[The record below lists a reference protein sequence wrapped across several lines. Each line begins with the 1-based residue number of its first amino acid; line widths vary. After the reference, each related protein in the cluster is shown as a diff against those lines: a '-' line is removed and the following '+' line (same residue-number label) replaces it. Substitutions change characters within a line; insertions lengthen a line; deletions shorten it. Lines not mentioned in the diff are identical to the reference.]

1 MSDTAAAL
9 NADGTLATDPTFA
22 RLDYALTDRNFSVI
36 GTGFTSGEVG
46 DRVRYD
52 PYGTFQAFPA
62 GDVNRDGAVNSGDTT
77 AIMFASGYQADL
89 DVNMDGA
96 VDSKDSGVVS
106 KLRGRSLGAGEL
118 SDRGNIVGWCGYLY
132 EEATGMWLARHRWQ
146 IPELGRWANRDPIG
160 YAGGG
165 QNLYEY
171 VNGNPVFLQDSM
183 GLSDENPDYDNIAH
197 LRAYEDEETGQRMQA
212 SPCWSSLRGILE
224 DQRDGESM
232 EDCAKRVEGS
242 KANFKRWECQK
253 ELAEDAPGIPWNDLL
268 TDPHVVLGVLG
279 MTPGFGIAADLVD
292 AGLYLSEG
300 KFAEAGWSLVAAV
313 PFVGD
318 AIAAGRL
325 GSRVSKVVKAT
336 GNAVNRAVP
345 PPFVK
350 LTFTAAKA
358 SKTAVRA
365 GAKYAVK
372 AVKKLIPTRILGAFG
387 GVNLMLKYKPGWS
400 ELQRAEAAAK
410 VQALN
415 DATTVVSRVQR
426 QGTSASRMWQRA
438 GGSVPRNYEVDHI
451 VDLQL
456 GGSDTLANMWLLN
469 YSVNRSLGAQI
480 YWQIKDLPIGT
491 RINRVRIRD

>member
-1 MSDTAAAL
+1 MAIARDPLRPNRLGQLVVPRVHRAVHPFRTRVSLSGASGTSTSWSRSCPTPRRSL

-171 VNGNPVFLQDSM
+171 VNGNPVVLQDPS
-183 GLSDENPDYDNIAH
+183 GLIGGFFDMIGEGFQQAKSDIGNLALRYRHRGGSRAADRQSLQH
-197 LRAYEDEETGQRMQA
+197 LRQLPQA
-212 SPCWSSLRGILE
+212 SWNGTRRG
-224 DQRDGESM
+224 
-232 EDCAKRVEGS
+232 
-242 KANFKRWECQK
+242 
-253 ELAEDAPGIPWNDLL
+253 
-268 TDPHVVLGVLG
+268 
-279 MTPGFGIAADLVD
+279 
-292 AGLYLSEG
+292 
-300 KFAEAGWSLVAAV
+300 
-313 PFVGD
+313 
-318 AIAAGRL
+318 
-325 GSRVSKVVKAT
+325 VSD
-336 GNAVNRAVP
+336 R
-345 PPFVK
+345 
-350 LTFTAAKA
+350 
-358 SKTAVRA
+358 
-365 GAKYAVK
+365 
-372 AVKKLIPTRILGAFG
+372 G
-387 GVNLMLKYKPGWS
+387 GVG
-400 ELQRAEAAAK
+400 RAEGEPA
-410 VQALN
+410 
-415 DATTVVSRVQR
+415 R
-426 QGTSASRMWQRA
+426 
-438 GGSVPRNYEVDHI
+438 
-451 VDLQL
+451 
-456 GGSDTLANMWLLN
+456 
-469 YSVNRSLGAQI
+469 
-480 YWQIKDLPIGT
+480 
-491 RINRVRIRD
+491 RVREQRLRRAPRF

>member
-1 MSDTAAAL
+1 
-9 NADGTLATDPTFA
+9 
-22 RLDYALTDRNFSVI
+22 
-36 GTGFTSGEVG
+36 
-46 DRVRYD
+46 
-52 PYGTFQAFPA
+52 
-62 GDVNRDGAVNSGDTT
+62 
-77 AIMFASGYQADL
+77 MFASGYQADL

-242 KANFKRWECQK
+242 KKTFKRWECQK

-336 GNAVNRAVP
+336 GNAVNRAMP
-345 PPFVK
+345 PQFAY
-350 LTFTAAKA
+350 LTSTVAKATTAAVR
-358 SKTAVRA
+358 SKSSRTEVVQRA
-365 GAKYAVK
+365 MSRSEYEHMRRTNLLTRTGPDGRRYPGDHFVSPAISMDAKRARQRL
-372 AVKKLIPTRILGAFG
+372 AL
-387 GVNLMLKYKPGWS
+387 PGWP
-400 ELQRAEAAAK
+400 E
-410 VQALN
+410 V
-415 DATTVVSRVQR
+415 RVTLEVPR
-426 QGTSASRMWQRA
+426 GVF
-438 GGSVPRNYEVDHI
+438 SVPRRVQPYRVRDGILPGGGIERIAPGHLDIPVKIIN
-451 VDLQL
+451 VDL
-456 GGSDTLANMWLLN
+456 
-469 YSVNRSLGAQI
+469 Y
-480 YWQIKDLPIGT
+480 
-491 RINRVRIRD
+491 

>member
-1 MSDTAAAL
+1 
-9 NADGTLATDPTFA
+9 
-22 RLDYALTDRNFSVI
+22 
-36 GTGFTSGEVG
+36 
-46 DRVRYD
+46 
-52 PYGTFQAFPA
+52 
-62 GDVNRDGAVNSGDTT
+62 
-77 AIMFASGYQADL
+77 MFASGYQADL

-336 GNAVNRAVP
+336 GNAVNRAMP
-345 PPFVK
+345 PQFTY
-350 LTFTAAKA
+350 LTSTAGPSVNKVAGKV
-358 SKTAVRA
+358 STALR
-365 GAKYAVK
+365 
-372 AVKKLIPTRILGAFG
+372 T
-387 GVNLMLKYKPGWS
+387 
-400 ELQRAEAAAK
+400 Q
-410 VQALN
+410 
-415 DATTVVSRVQR
+415 
-426 QGTSASRMWQRA
+426 
-438 GGSVPRNYEVDHI
+438 PRNALGQFMPWKGLLYRLSGARAVDDFVDAARGGGYVLIATEVTFRTPFGLRR
-451 VDLQL
+451 VDVVMRNPRTNNLHGFEVKSSRRAFRRYNFQQ
-456 GGSDTLANMWLLN
+456 SAADRW
-469 YSVNRSLGAQI
+469 
-480 YWQIKDLPIGT
+480 
-491 RINRVRIRD
+491 INRMGGANAIGSYSSMRIQDIVKIRW